1 MALLSHCFEQS
12 AMMLTLHYSE
22 QPFSFVFI
30 CQFCLKSHPPSTI
43 FAFSERAFCPRE
55 GDIMA
60 NWQDPQTTGVNAAT
74 VGVPRAARDVG
85 LRSYMLSVY
94 NYMASG
100 VLLTGIVAMLFAN
113 SSLINLVVNPATGQ
127 ATPLF
132 WIALFAPL
140 GIVFGLSFG
149 INRISAGTAQLLF
162 WIYAALVGV
171 QFSTLFLV
179 YTGVSIAQT
188 FFAVA
193 AAFLGLS
200 LWGYTTKRDLSG
212 MGSFLIMGVVGIFV
226 ALLINLFLRSPAL
239 DLAVSAIG
247 VLVFAGLTAYDAQ
260 KIKSIYF
267 AVAGNGEAI
276 AKSAVLGA
284 LRLYLDFINMFL
296 FLLRFMGDRR

>member
-1 MALLSHCFEQS
+1 
-12 AMMLTLHYSE
+12 
-22 QPFSFVFI
+22 
-30 CQFCLKSHPPSTI
+30 
-43 FAFSERAFCPRE
+43 
-55 GDIMA
+55 MA
-60 NWQDPQTTGVNAAT
+60 NWQDPQGTTGASGGVSSAT
-74 VGVPRAARDVG
+74 VSVPRAARDVG

-113 SSLINLVVNPATGQ
+113 SSLINLIVNPATGQ
-127 ATPLF
+127 ATPLL

-140 GIVFGLSFG
+140 AIVFGLSFG
-149 INRISAGTAQLLF
+149 INRISAATAQMLF
-162 WIYAALVGV
+162 WLYAALVGV

-226 ALLINLFLRSPAL
+226 ALLVNMFLRSPAM

-267 AVAGNGEAI
+267 AVAGNGEAM
-276 AKSAVLGA
+276 AKTAVIGA
-284 LRLYLDFINMFL
+284 LNLYLDFINMFL